1 MLKEEQWSHTKMHMP
16 IEVRNIS
23 LMYHTHTHTQICI
36 HTAGFPRAIKVT
48 DS

>member
-1 MLKEEQWSHTKMHMP
+1 MHMP

-23 LMYHTHTHTQICI
+23 LMYHTHTQICI
-36 HTAGFPRAIKVT
+36 HTAGFSRAIKVT